1 VKCAVDDR
9 HSQSVMKKET
19 ENSVQ
24 MVQWK
29 LLALTRTAILGAGE
43 E

>member
-1 VKCAVDDR
+1 
-9 HSQSVMKKET
+9 MKKET

-29 LLALTRTAILGAGE
+29 PFALTRIAVPVPGE
-43 E
+43 K